1 MHVRTVSG
9 VGLLCNLLVL
19 RNKALSCSVR
29 LSIRPVLRNGGNG
42 VGGGGGGGGGAR
54 GVCLAQN
61 FVR

>member
-42 VGGGGGGGGGAR
+42 VGGGGGGGGVQ
-54 GVCLAQN
+54 GVSA
-61 FVR
+61 